1 MPRRNRRAKPKPRG
15 RTLPRDGG
23 AFFGARQVEGPRWDF
38 GRPYIERT
46 MGAASAQKTY
56 ICPGCNSYIPPRMS
70 HIVAWPVDRDEDRR
84 HWHTRCWQNR

>member
-1 MPRRNRRAKPKPRG
+1 
-15 RTLPRDGG
+15 
-23 AFFGARQVEGPRWDF
+23 
-38 GRPYIERT
+38 

-70 HIVAWPVDRDEDRR
+70 HIVAWPVDRGEDRR